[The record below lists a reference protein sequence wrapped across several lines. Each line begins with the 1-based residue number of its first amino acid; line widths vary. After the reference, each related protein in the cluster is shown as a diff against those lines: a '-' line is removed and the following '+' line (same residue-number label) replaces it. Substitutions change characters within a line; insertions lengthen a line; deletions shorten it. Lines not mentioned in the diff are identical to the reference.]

1 MEVASG
7 ATLSFGRGR
16 LVFPVRGLFRG
27 SEAGERNSGFWP
39 PSVYQARTG
48 PVCSQRDDKLPGGSP
63 DPALDSPAWRREGAG
78 SALSCEWGAN
88 ALTLSTCLPAFTV

>member
-16 LVFPVRGLFRG
+16 LVYPVRGLLRG

-39 PSVYQARTG
+39 HSAYQARTWS
-48 PVCSQRDDKLPGGSP
+48 VCSQRGDKLPGGSP
-63 DPALDSPAWRREGAG
+63 DPALDNPAWTREGAG
-78 SALSCEWGAN
+78 SALACEWGAN
-88 ALTLSTCLPAFTV
+88 ALTL